1 MSATRENAMGLE
13 LPVAREPSRARS
25 ILLELRNLALFAAA
39 YLAAYAFSRWLAQG
53 NGTRL
58 WLPDSVLLC
67 ALLLTPRKKWWLYL
81 LMTMPA
87 RFFPGLRPQVA
98 AWFLWL
104 TWANDLAKALLTA
117 YLLRYTAPSSIRFN
131 SVRRYSTYLGIAVVL
146 APLFSGFFGALTRHL
161 ALGHPFWAAYGQ
173 WSLGDVLANLVVT
186 PALLMWLTGGHRRLR
201 HRRLEVVLWTITF
214 GLSLYSI
221 LLFSWLGD
229 SVVALFL
236 PFPFLVW
243 AALRL
248 GTLGAS
254 TGLFLT
260 TVFLIIGVSRHHGPF
275 FSLIARDMHFLQLF
289 LAILSL
295 PIMFVAIL
303 FGERQRVEARLRRKE
318 SRLRQSQ
325 QELNRNYRRTRDLA
339 GWLIQAQE
347 KERKRI
353 ARELHDGI
361 SQQVA
366 YLTIGLDRL
375 EGAPPNQP
383 GLAPDEVSELKRVA
397 EEVAQGLR
405 DVAHQLHSST
415 LQHLG
420 LLKALQGLCRTFSQQ
435 HQIAATL
442 QAETQEN
449 PPDDISLCLYRV
461 TQEALNNAVQHGKAK
476 RITVRVMRQGPTLR
490 LQIQDNGPGFDPR
503 VTTKGLGLISMQ
515 ERLRVVGGNLIIRS
529 SPGQGTVI
537 EAAVDLS

>member
-1 MSATRENAMGLE
+1 MGRE
-13 LPVAREPSRARS
+13 LPMAREPSRARS
-25 ILLELRNLALFAAA
+25 ILLELRNLGLFAAA

-81 LMTMPA
+81 LLTMPA
-87 RFFPGLRPQVA
+87 RFLPGVRPQVA
-98 AWFLWL
+98 AWFLLL
-104 TWANDLAKALLTA
+104 TWTNDLAKALLVA
-117 YLLRYTAPSSIRFN
+117 YLLRYTAPSSVRFN

-146 APLFSGFFGALTRHL
+146 APMFSGFFGALTRHL

-186 PALLMWLTGGHRRLR
+186 PALLMWLSGGYRRLR
-201 HRRLEVVLWTITF
+201 HRRLEVVLWTVTF
-214 GLSLYSI
+214 GLSLCSI
-221 LLFSWLGD
+221 LLFSRLGD
-229 SVVALFL
+229 SIVALFL

-248 GTLGAS
+248 GTIGAS

-275 FSLIARDMHFLQLF
+275 FSLIAHDMHFLQLF

-303 FGERQRVEARLRRKE
+303 FGERQRVEARLRRNE
-318 SRLRQSQ
+318 ARLRQSQ
-325 QELNRNYRRTRDLA
+325 EALNRNYRRTRDLA

-347 KERKRI
+347 KERRRI

-361 SQQVA
+361 NQQVA

-375 EGAPPNQP
+375 ECAPPNQL
-383 GLAPDEVSELKRVA
+383 GLAHGEVSDLKRVA

-420 LLKALQGLCRTFSQQ
+420 LIKALQSLCRTFSQQ
-435 HQIAATL
+435 HQTAVTL

-449 PPDDISLCLYRV
+449 PSDDISLCLYRV
-461 TQEALNNAVQHGKAK
+461 TQEALKNAVQHGKAK

-490 LQIQDNGPGFDPR
+490 LQIQDNGPGFDPL
-503 VTTKGLGLISMQ
+503 VTTEGLGLISMQ

-537 EAAVDLS
+537 EAVVDLS